1 MRTSLFIL
9 FGLAALPS
17 FGQEAASALAAD
29 PVRRFSVGVL
39 GTYNGLGIQSDYR
52 FTPRWGVKVA
62 GVQQFGYERAAEY
75 GRAGIGLLTYALP
88 TNFKLIEPVVGVGA
102 VYTLYHWALAGGSGD
117 VTDLNVGAGFGTN
130 LRFSERFRTGLNVF
144 AVNGFR
150 AEYQYPTGDMVVVGR
165 RVVVFPTLT
174 LDFFL

>member
-1 MRTSLFIL
+1 MRAPLLLL

-17 FGQEAASALAAD
+17 RGQEAAPFPAAH

-39 GTYNGLGIQSDYR
+39 GTYNGAGVQSDYR
-52 FTPRWGVKVA
+52 FSPRWGLKLA

-75 GRAGIGLLTYALP
+75 GRAGIGLVTYSLP
-88 TNFKLIEPVVGVGA
+88 TDFKVVEPVVGIGA
-102 VYTLYHWALAGGSGD
+102 VYTRYHWALAGGSGD

-130 LRFSERFRTGLNVF
+130 LRFSDRFRTGLNIF

-150 AEYQYPTGDMVVVGR
+150 AEYQRGDMVKTGR

-174 LDFFL
+174 LDFLL